1 MKELS
6 DMSRKRIVVALV
18 LFLAP
23 CLMLAGCGGGGGGA
37 SAGTAT
43 IQMGGAR
50 QGATPALTGLVTIL
64 AGRPAWMSP
73 DGTGA
78 QAQFD
83 YPYGITSD
91 GYYLYVA
98 DTANQIVR
106 KVDIATGEVT
116 TLAGSVGET
125 GSVDGTGSAARFAFP
140 TDITT
145 DGINLYVLDSQN
157 QTVRKVAI
165 ATGAVTTLA
174 GSAGQSGSSDGTGSA
189 ARFNSPEGLTVS
201 GTSLYVADT
210 GNSTIRAV
218 STITGQV
225 TTLAG
230 SAGQTGYTDNTG
242 SAARFD
248 LPTHITNDGVNIY
261 VVDKA
266 NHVIR
271 VVTIA
276 TAAVTTL
283 AGTPILETVNGMT
296 VYEGILYTSDFYDE
310 TINSILLSTGQMTTL
325 AGNSGVKGSADG
337 IGSAATFT
345 APSALTTVGS
355 NIYVTD
361 TDSNT
366 IRKVAIAT
374 GAVTTLAGSP
384 PGTDGNGPAALF
396 NYPSDLTTD
405 GTNLYVADTENYTIR
420 RIAIATGAV
429 TTLAGSVGVSAAA
442 DGVGTAANFR
452 YPVGLTTD
460 GANLFIT
467 DTIGNTIRKLV
478 IATGQ
483 VTTMAG
489 KDQWTGSSDG
499 TGTAALFDGP
509 AGITTDGINLYVAD
523 TDNSTIRKI
532 VIATGQVTTLAG
544 SPGVNDSFDAI
555 GPAAQFNYPCGI
567 TTDGTNLYVADTNN
581 STIRQV
587 VIATRTVT
595 TLAGS
600 PGVNGAVD
608 GYGSAA
614 QFSYPTAITTD
625 GTNLYVADTDNNTI
639 RKVVIATGEV
649 STVTGGG
656 ANSFSYPSGIT
667 TGGTAL
673 YVADT
678 DNSLIRLVR

>member
-1 MKELS
+1 
-6 DMSRKRIVVALV
+6 
-18 LFLAP
+18 
-23 CLMLAGCGGGGGGA
+23 
-37 SAGTAT
+37 
-43 IQMGGAR
+43 
-50 QGATPALTGLVTIL
+50 
-64 AGRPAWMSP
+64 MSP

-78 QAQFD
+78 QAQFL

-98 DTANQIVR
+98 DTVNQIVR

-116 TLAGSVGET
+116 TLAGSAGET

-157 QTVRKVAI
+157 QTVRKVVI

-174 GSAGQSGSSDGTGSA
+174 GSAGRSGSSDGTGSA
-189 ARFNSPEGLTVS
+189 ARFNSPEGLTIS

-248 LPTHITNDGVNIY
+248 LPTHITSDGVNLY

-271 VVTIA
+271 VVMIA

-296 VYEGILYTSDFYDE
+296 VYGGILYTSDFYNE
-310 TINSILLSTGQMTTL
+310 TINSILISTGQMTTL

-337 IGSAATFT
+337 IGCAATFN
-345 APSALTTVGS
+345 APSALTAVGS
-355 NIYVTD
+355 SLYATD
-361 TDSNT
+361 TDNNT
-366 IRKVAIAT
+366 IRKVVIAT

-384 PGTDGNGPAALF
+384 PGTDGTGSAALF
-396 NYPSDLTTD
+396 NYPLDVTTD

-420 RIAIATGAV
+420 RIVIATGAV
-429 TTLAGSVGVSAAA
+429 TTLAGSVGVSTAA
-442 DGVGTAANFR
+442 DGVGTAAQFR
-452 YPVGLTTD
+452 YPVGITTD

-478 IATGQ
+478 IATGR

-489 KDQWTGSSDG
+489 QDEWTGSSDG

-523 TDNSTIRKI
+523 TGNSTIRKI

-544 SPGVNDSFDAI
+544 SPGVNGSFDAI
-555 GPAAQFNYPCGI
+555 GPDAQFNYPCDI

-581 STIRQV
+581 STIRKV
-587 VIATRTVT
+587 VIATKVVT

-608 GYGSAA
+608 GYGSVA
-614 QFSYPTAITTD
+614 QFNYPTAITTD
-625 GTNLYVADTDNNTI
+625 GTNLYVADTDSNTI

-667 TGGTAL
+667 TDGTAL

-678 DNSLIRLVR
+678 DNSLIRSIR